1 MRLAI
6 LLMVHKNIEQ
16 VKMLITALSHPDI
29 MLFIHA
35 DKKMAGNLE
44 ELCAANVVILPND
57 QRVDVKWAQ
66 ISQVDATLNL
76 IEAARAWGI
85 FDYFWLCSG
94 QDFPLVSATKIVNF
108 LKDGRKQNYINFF
121 TSKEKRLGKDN
132 HYDKR
137 NQIIFPKWLISPKTN
152 MRVLKRLYI
161 EVTGGYNHTFRLLC
175 RKDAPCKHFYFGATW
190 WCLNKDTVDWMAAY
204 IKEHPEYYRFFT
216 TCLCPDESFFH
227 TLVMMSP
234 YKNKI
239 EDYLHY
245 VDWSEEKSSPRAFK
259 SSDYEAITHSGKLM
273 ARKFDTNVD
282 GNILKLLLNG
292 CLDNES
298 SRD

>member
-16 VKMLITALSHPDI
+16 VKMLITALSHPNI
-29 MLFIHA
+29 VLFIHA
-35 DKKMAGNLE
+35 DVKMTGNLE
-44 ELCAANVVILPND
+44 ELRTANAVILPD
-57 QRVDVKWAQ
+57 DKKVDVKWAQ
-66 ISQVDATLNL
+66 ISQVDASLNL
-76 IEAARAWGI
+76 IEVARAWGN

-94 QDFPLVSATKIVNF
+94 QDFPLMSATEILNF
-108 LKDGRKQNYINFF
+108 LKIGGNQNYINFF
-121 TSKEKRLGKDN
+121 ISKENRLGKDN

-137 NQIIFPKWLISPKTN
+137 NQIIFPKWMISPKTN

-161 EVTGGYNHTFRLLC
+161 EVTGGYNHTFRLMH

-190 WCLNKDTVDWMAAY
+190 WCLNKNTVNWMATY
-204 IKEHPEYYRFFT
+204 IKNHPEFYRFFI

-227 TLVMMSP
+227 TLVKMSP
-234 YKNKI
+234 YKDEI

-245 VDWSEEKSSPRAFK
+245 VDWSEGKSSPRTFK
-259 SSDYEAITHSGKLM
+259 SSDYEAIIHSGKLM

-282 GNILKLLLNG
+282 GDVLKLLLNR
-292 CLDNES
+292 CLDDEG

>member
-16 VKMLITALSHPDI
+16 VKMLTKALSHPNI
-29 MLFIHA
+29 MLFIHT
-35 DKKMAGNLE
+35 DKKMTATLE
-44 ELCAANVVILPND
+44 ELRTTNIVILPD
-57 QRVDVKWAQ
+57 DKRVDVKWAQ

-76 IEAARAWGI
+76 IEVARASGN

-94 QDFPLVSATKIVNF
+94 QDFPLVSSTEILNF
-108 LKDGRKQNYINFF
+108 LKNGGDHNYINFF
-121 TSKEKRLGKDN
+121 TSKENQLGKNN

-137 NQIIFPKWLISPKTN
+137 NQIIFPKWLISPKIN
-152 MRVLKRLYI
+152 RRLLKRLYV
-161 EVTGGYNHTFRLLC
+161 EVTGGYNHTFYLMY

-190 WCLNKDTVDWMAAY
+190 WCLNKDTVDWMAVY
-204 IKEHPEYYRFFT
+204 IKDHPEYYRFFT

-234 YKNKI
+234 YKNEV

-245 VDWSEEKSSPRAFK
+245 VDWSEGKSSPRTFK

-273 ARKFDTNVD
+273 ARKFDICID
-282 GNILKLLLNG
+282 KKILDDLTDRVVRK
-292 CLDNES
+292 DNS
-298 SRD
+298 